1 VSIYV
6 FAVAICESSVG
17 SLYLEPEF
25 LVEGYGGRIVRVYAE
40 VQPRKIQPVVCE
52 VEASLHQRGADAP
65 SLPTIPYSYAKVSR
79 VSSPRVHVDTQCE
92 VADDLTLYASH
103 YCEVIVP
110 LSGQFLAPSLLRG
123 VRNPECFGHCLQG
136 GVDEVHGFVIFR
148 FAAPDDQVTQADSIP
163 FARVSRFPLFSHAK
177 PKC

>member
-1 VSIYV
+1 MPDAGGSQSASAVGAFRETPLREPPLPQTSHDVSIYV

-65 SLPTIPYSYAKVSR
+65 SLPTIPYSYAEVSG
-79 VSSPRVHVDTQCE
+79 VSSPRVHVDT
-92 VADDLTLYASH
+92 
-103 YCEVIVP
+103 
-110 LSGQFLAPSLLRG
+110 
-123 VRNPECFGHCLQG
+123 
-136 GVDEVHGFVIFR
+136 
-148 FAAPDDQVTQADSIP
+148 
-163 FARVSRFPLFSHAK
+163 
-177 PKC
+177 

>member
-1 VSIYV
+1 MPDAAGSQSASGVGAVCVRAFRETPLPQTSHDVSIYV

-65 SLPTIPYSYAKVSR
+65 SLPTIPYSYPEVSR
-79 VSSPRVHVDTQCE
+79 VSSPRVHVDT
-92 VADDLTLYASH
+92 
-103 YCEVIVP
+103 
-110 LSGQFLAPSLLRG
+110 
-123 VRNPECFGHCLQG
+123 
-136 GVDEVHGFVIFR
+136 
-148 FAAPDDQVTQADSIP
+148 
-163 FARVSRFPLFSHAK
+163 
-177 PKC
+177 